1 MAQGHLAK
9 KDVKKKKINKHLRS
23 TSDISGTE
31 LDTSYKIKLWVGKYY
46 NDIQY
51 TAQMNKFWNKWIL
64 KQLQKWNIK
73 GDSLI
78 WTIF

>member
-31 LDTSYKIKLWVGKYY
+31 LDTSYKIKL
-46 NDIQY
+46 
-51 TAQMNKFWNKWIL
+51 
-64 KQLQKWNIK
+64 
-73 GDSLI
+73 
-78 WTIF
+78 